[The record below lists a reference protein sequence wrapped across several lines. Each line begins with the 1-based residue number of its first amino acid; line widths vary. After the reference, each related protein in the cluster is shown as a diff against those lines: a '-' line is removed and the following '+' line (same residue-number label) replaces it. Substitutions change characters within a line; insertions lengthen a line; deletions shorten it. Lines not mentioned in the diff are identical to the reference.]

1 MSSAI
6 FGRRY
11 IVIGESCLKMLL
23 FWDLIIQSQA
33 DELHTSSNVFRSSK
47 KYIPFS
53 FGVGRAL
60 CPFPFPT
67 GISGTEIT
75 KTELANDFSVL
86 TYCGPERP
94 FEVKA
99 TSF

>member
-1 MSSAI
+1 
-6 FGRRY
+6 
-11 IVIGESCLKMLL
+11 
-23 FWDLIIQSQA
+23 
-33 DELHTSSNVFRSSK
+33 VFRSSK

-75 KTELANDFSVL
+75 KTKLAFGSYLIVGLIDHKLLNIMKSNLEYKFTQKMS
-86 TYCGPERP
+86 Y
-94 FEVKA
+94 FNNI
-99 TSF
+99 